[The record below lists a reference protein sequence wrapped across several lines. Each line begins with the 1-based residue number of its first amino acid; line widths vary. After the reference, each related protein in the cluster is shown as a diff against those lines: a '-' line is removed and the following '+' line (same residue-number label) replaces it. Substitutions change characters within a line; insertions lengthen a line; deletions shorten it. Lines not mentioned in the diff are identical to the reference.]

1 MSGSEVIKRPSARV
15 DPKGGIKSIRVAI
28 KGLWRKQTRNT
39 TTELLLPDGYD
50 SVDEIARK
58 VFQQIQA
65 LPNGHENPEAALFE
79 LARGVID
86 DGAAGQ
92 SQTVLTSA
100 EPIAAYDRMRAQ
112 MHLEAAWN
120 ELDGE
125 ARMMMS
131 MHVYDGC
138 TYRDIARRLHM
149 PTPDGE
155 RHVLDILKVA
165 YAQLRARTSDADQV
179 VADEP
184 ASQ

>member
-15 DPKGGIKSIRVAI
+15 DTKGGIKSIRVAI
-28 KGLWRKQTRNT
+28 RDLWRRQTRNT
-39 TTELLLPDGYD
+39 TSELLLPDGNG
-50 SVDEIARK
+50 SVEEIARK
-58 VFQQIQA
+58 VFQQIQE
-65 LPNGHENPEAALFE
+65 LPNEHENPEAALFE
-79 LARGVID
+79 LARRVID

-92 SQTVLTSA
+92 SQTVLTIA
-100 EPIAAYDRMRAQ
+100 EPIAANDRMRAR

-149 PTPDGE
+149 STADGE
-155 RHVLDILKVA
+155 QHVLDILKVA
-165 YAQLRARTSDADQV
+165 YAQLRARTSDPDQV
-179 VADEP
+179 ITDES
-184 ASQ
+184 ALQ